1 MAKNKFGSFNIGDSV
16 LFGGQEL
23 KITDKIKG
31 NKTNIAVTQGG
42 ITTGFKSKPCLYELS
57 NGYLV
62 RGDKIK
68 LAELKQS

>member
-1 MAKNKFGSFNIGDSV
+1 MGKNKFGSFNIGDTVS
-16 LFGGQEL
+16 FGGQGL
-23 KITDKIKG
+23 KIVDKIKG
-31 NKTNIAVTQGG
+31 NKTNIGVKQGG
-42 ITTGFKSKPCLYELS
+42 ITTGFKSNPCLYELS